1 MPSMPS
7 PLRILESLTVDAV
20 AQSRGRRVIAA
31 APAFDLMVIVA
42 LGYFAASP
50 VESLW
55 KFE

>member
-1 MPSMPS
+1 M
-7 PLRILESLTVDAV
+7 
-20 AQSRGRRVIAA
+20 QSGGRRMIAT
-31 APAFDLMVIVA
+31 APAFDLMAIVT

>member
-1 MPSMPS
+1 M
-7 PLRILESLTVDAV
+7 
-20 AQSRGRRVIAA
+20 QSEGRRVPAA
-31 APAFDLMVIVA
+31 ALAFDLMVIVA

>member
-1 MPSMPS
+1 M
-7 PLRILESLTVDAV
+7 
-20 AQSRGRRVIAA
+20 AA
-31 APAFDLMVIVA
+31 AVPAFGLMVIVA

>member
-1 MPSMPS
+1 M
-7 PLRILESLTVDAV
+7 
-20 AQSRGRRVIAA
+20 QSRGRRVPAA
-31 APAFDLMVIVA
+31 APAFDLMVIVT

>member
-1 MPSMPS
+1 M
-7 PLRILESLTVDAV
+7 
-20 AQSRGRRVIAA
+20 QSGGRRVPA